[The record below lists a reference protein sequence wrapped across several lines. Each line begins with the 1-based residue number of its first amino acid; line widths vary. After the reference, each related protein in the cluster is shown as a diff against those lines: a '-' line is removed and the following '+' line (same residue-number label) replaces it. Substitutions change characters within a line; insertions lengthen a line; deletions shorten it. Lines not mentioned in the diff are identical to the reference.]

1 MDDSER
7 ATAQEEVA
15 RMAALARRKKKSS
28 DIYIT
33 GQRWNC
39 ENPTDGLFCDQYC
52 MADHAKREEADKRAG
67 I

>member
-1 MDDSER
+1 MDESDR

-15 RMAALARRKKKSS
+15 RMAALSRRKTS

-33 GQRWNC
+33 GQCWNC

-52 MADHAKREEADKRAG
+52 MADHAKREDADKRAG
-67 I
+67 R